1 MLRFLHV
8 IRFPV
13 QKGGDKE
20 ATAKDMLE
28 GLEKN
33 VRRMLS
39 TKQKEYDRIV
49 YDLKHRKMELEKLKL
64 DYKDVTIDKSA
75 LGIPT
80 DNAAPKDRLQVVKT
94 VFTTPFFTKD
104 EVCSD
109 VVAAARGAQ
118 VDCVSF
124 RKSPENQRQAGR
136 S

>member
-1 MLRFLHV
+1 MCVAVRASIL
-8 IRFPV
+8 

-20 ATAKDMLE
+20 ATAKDMME

-75 LGIPT
+75 LGIPA
-80 DNAAPKDRLQVVKT
+80 DNAPPKDRLQVVKT
-94 VFTTPFFTKD
+94 VFTTPFFTRD
-104 EVCSD
+104 EVRRPHCIRFCQCGVTAD
-109 VVAAARGAQ
+109 LQFVVTVVNVLRT
-118 VDCVSF
+118 
-124 RKSPENQRQAGR
+124 
-136 S
+136 